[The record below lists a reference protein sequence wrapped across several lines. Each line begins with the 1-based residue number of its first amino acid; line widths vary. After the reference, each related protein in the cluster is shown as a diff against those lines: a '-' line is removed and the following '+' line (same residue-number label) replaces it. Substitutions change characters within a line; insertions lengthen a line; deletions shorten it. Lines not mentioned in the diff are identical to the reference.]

1 MVTYE
6 QIFKKAVFYMVEQEN
21 HRYQNSYENNIAQL
35 YYIFQF
41 FNCYLSNFLLAF
53 WYGDFAGL
61 TLNLIVQLVAKQI
74 GVNCFEYFQFR
85 VLHGR
90 KVRAVYKKYNDAIDE
105 ALEDKD
111 YQLHKK
117 LTIFKHAEAQYAM
130 AEEKDLLVFY
140 YNEAMVQ
147 FGFIVF
153 FSQVFTLAPLFSLCT
168 NFLEIKIKL
177 DGMGKYSRRMKSEGS

>member
-1 MVTYE
+1 
-6 QIFKKAVFYMVEQEN
+6 
-21 HRYQNSYENNIAQL
+21 
-35 YYIFQF
+35 
-41 FNCYLSNFLLAF
+41 
-53 WYGDFAGL
+53 
-61 TLNLIVQLVAKQI
+61 
-74 GVNCFEYFQFR
+74 
-85 VLHGR
+85 
-90 KVRAVYKKYNDAIDE
+90 
-105 ALEDKD
+105 
-111 YQLHKK
+111 
-117 LTIFKHAEAQYAM
+117 M